1 MKKIIVL
8 LILAL
13 PLVNLSCEQPQSDPE
28 KEKEAIIAL
37 IEEESQ
43 SYYDKDFE
51 RWSDFYVHSD
61 DNIWILAQ
69 RNYHDY
75 RDGWENMADNMKPAF
90 ETEKEI
96 NREVKKPIHVKV
108 YGKSAWI
115 VFESEQF
122 DENNDSVVKQ
132 IATYFLEKQ
141 DDKWKI
147 IYTNRVYDSTYYLA
161 DWAQLDMIQYAKS
174 LGKSPE
180 DIGKFWAEHA
190 KKDWAAE
197 MKYEDY
203 QNTIVNNFRNN
214 TPKDGF
220 TILEEDE
227 NHVVFTS
234 NGMFSNLKKSG
245 TLNDVTYEEYLKLGE
260 TFWTQVGDHVGA
272 DFTKEITADGLK
284 ISLSKR

>member
-8 LILAL
+8 LILAI
-13 PLVNLSCEQPQSDPE
+13 PLMNLSCEKPPSDPE

-37 IEEESQ
+37 IEEETQ

-51 RWSDFYVHSD
+51 RWSACYVHSD
-61 DNIWILAQ
+61 DNIWIMAQ
-69 RNYHDY
+69 RNWHDY
-75 RDGWENMADNMKPAF
+75 RDGWETQADGMKSAF

-96 NREVKKPIHVKV
+96 NREVKKPIQIKV
-108 YGKSAWI
+108 YDKSAWI

-122 DENNDSVVKQ
+122 DENKESVVKQ
-132 IATYFLEKQ
+132 RATYFLEKP

-147 IYTNRVYDSTYYLA
+147 IYTNRVYGGTYYFV
-161 DWAQLDMIQYAKS
+161 DGAQLDMIQYAKS
-174 LGKSPE
+174 LGKSSE
-180 DIGKFWAEHA
+180 DIGKFWAEGA
-190 KKDWAAE
+190 KKEWAAE

-203 QNTIVNNFRNN
+203 QNAIVNNVRNN

-220 TILEEDE
+220 MILEEDSD
-227 NHVVFTS
+227 HVVFTS
-234 NGMFSNLKKSG
+234 NGMGSNLKKSG

-272 DFTKEITADGLK
+272 DFSQEMTADGLK
-284 ISLSKR
+284 VSVSKR